1 MFSQLVKDANKSAE
15 PPLTHPGAPP
25 DSERAQQPPLLEPPY
40 RPYAENPALQE
51 PPYEPYK
58 GM

>member
-1 MFSQLVKDANKSAE
+1 MFSQLAKNANKSPD
-15 PPLTHPGAPP
+15 PPLIHPDAPTEP
-25 DSERAQQPPLLEPPY
+25 ERAKQPPLLEPPY